1 MRRTTL
7 VVVIV
12 VAVVAFP
19 LLAGTSSLSFAVGG
33 ALDPSFDGDGKV
45 LTDFF
50 GSFDAAL
57 EVASYPGG
65 KTVVGGVAHRL
76 SGRAEFAVARYN
88 ADGSLDPTFEDD
100 GMATAAFGT
109 CDAWAFGLGVLPNG
123 KIVLGGASYGRL
135 AGDECGTEVDFAL
148 ARFNRDG
155 SLDTSFDGD
164 GRLTTDFGAAADG
177 SLEEI
182 HGLAV
187 RPQGTI
193 TAVGVVSGGQGNF
206 GLARYNPDG
215 TLDNSFDGDG
225 KVVTD
230 FGGGEDPSSVAITPT
245 GQIVVVGLVSFPGTA
260 DFGVARYN
268 SDGSL
273 DTSFDGDGKVTTD
286 FGTDGDGSLEE
297 ARDVAIESNGR
308 IVAVGATH
316 VSFQDDFAVARYN
329 SDGSLDASFDGDGKV
344 TTDFGISETARAVST
359 YPNGNIVA
367 AGGTGGG
374 ATDFALARYK
384 SDGSLDLSFDADGR
398 VVTDFGA
405 QEYAFGVAIQT
416 DGSIVAAGPAS
427 GDFAV
432 ARYLGR

>member
-1 MRRTTL
+1 MRRTIL

-19 LLAGTSSLSFAVGG
+19 LLAPSSSFAVGG

-57 EVASYPGG
+57 DVASLPGG

-109 CDAWAFGLGVLPNG
+109 CDAWAFGLAVLPNG

-135 AGDECGTEVDFAL
+135 ADGECGTEIDFAL
-148 ARFNRDG
+148 ARFNGDG

-164 GRLTTDFGAAADG
+164 GKVTTDFGAAGDG
-177 SLEEI
+177 SSEEI
-182 HGLAV
+182 LGLAV
-187 RPQGTI
+187 GPQGTI
-193 TAVGVVSGGQGNF
+193 TAVGGIAGDF
-206 GLARYNPDG
+206 GLARYKRDG
-215 TLDNSFDGDG
+215 TLDQGFDGDG

-230 FGGGEDPSSVAITPT
+230 FGGGEIPSSVAIAPN
-245 GQIVVVGLVSFPGTA
+245 GQVVVVGVVSTSGTN
-260 DFGVARYN
+260 DFAVARYN

-273 DTSFDGDGKVTTD
+273 DPSFDGDGKVTTD

-297 ARDVAIESNGR
+297 AQDVAIDSKGR
-308 IVAVGATH
+308 IVAAGGIHA
-316 VSFQDDFAVARYN
+316 SFQDDFAVARYKP
-329 SDGSLDASFDGDGKV
+329 DGSLDTSFDGDGKV
-344 TTDFGISETARAVST
+344 TTDFGISETARAVSI

-384 SDGSLDLSFDADGR
+384 SDGSLDFSFDADGR

-405 QEYAFGVAIQT
+405 QEYAFGVDIQT

>member
-1 MRRTTL
+1 MRRTIL
-7 VVVIV
+7 VVVVV

-19 LLAGTSSLSFAVGG
+19 LLAPSSSFAVGG

-57 EVASYPGG
+57 DVASLPGG

-109 CDAWAFGLGVLPNG
+109 CDAWAFGLAVLPNG

-135 AGDECGTEVDFAL
+135 ADGECGTEIDFAL
-148 ARFNRDG
+148 ARFNGDG

-164 GRLTTDFGAAADG
+164 GKVTTDFGAAGDG
-177 SLEEI
+177 SSEEI
-182 HGLAV
+182 LGLAV
-187 RPQGTI
+187 GPQGTI
-193 TAVGVVSGGQGNF
+193 TAVGGIAGDF
-206 GLARYNPDG
+206 GLARYKRDG
-215 TLDNSFDGDG
+215 TLDQGFDGDG

-230 FGGGEDPSSVAITPT
+230 FGGGEIPSSVAIAPN
-245 GQIVVVGLVSFPGTA
+245 GQVVVVGVVSTSGTN
-260 DFGVARYN
+260 DFAVARYN

-273 DTSFDGDGKVTTD
+273 DPSFDGDGKVTTD

-297 ARDVAIESNGR
+297 AQDVAIDSKGR
-308 IVAVGATH
+308 IVAAGGIHA
-316 VSFQDDFAVARYN
+316 SFQDDFAVARYKP
-329 SDGSLDASFDGDGKV
+329 DGSLDTSFDGDGKV
-344 TTDFGISETARAVST
+344 TTDFGISETARAVSI

-384 SDGSLDLSFDADGR
+384 SDGSLDFSFDADGR

-405 QEYAFGVAIQT
+405 QEYAFGVDIQT